1 MKLRKLKWFFTT
13 DQQEKHIQVRLGL
26 GGARVT
32 IDVLSNQLVMTN
44 GIPGKI
50 IPSRTLL
57 CWSHFLSVSRFK
69 NLSRF
74 SKGHSSEFPHPES
87 KLIRRNSWACVTVT
101 KNSVGTRAETFGQW
115 ADLHWLSNW
124 FWVTNQARAH
134 THNQYRLL
142 KVGVWTCY
150 ETSNPEIWG
159 KTVEHVSR
167 WRKTVLAPELRLLV
181 NEQIYTGSPIDSE
194 WQTKR
199 ARTHT
204 SSIDCE
210 SGGLDLLWDI
220 KPWDLRKNS
229 WACVTVTINSVGTRA
244 ETFGQWADLHWLS
257 NWFWVTNQ
265 ARTHTHKQYRLWKWG
280 FELAMRHQT
289 LRFEKEQLSM
299 CHGDDKQCW
308 HQSWDFWS
316 MSRFTLALQLI
327 LSDKPSAHAHTHK
340 QYRLW
345 KWGFELAMRHQ
356 TLRFEKNSWAC
367 VTVTKN
373 SVGTRAE
380 TFGQWADLH
389 WLSNW
394 FWVTNQARTHTH
406 NQYRLWKWG
415 FGLAMR
421 HQTLRFVNKQLSMCH
436 GDDKQC
442 WHQSWD
448 FWSMS
453 RFTLALQL
461 ILSDKPSAHAHAT
474 SIDCWR
480 RRFELAMRHETLRF
494 EKTVEH
500 VSRWRKTVLAP
511 ELRLLVNEQIYTGSP
526 IDSEWQT
533 KRAHHT
539 HTTSIDCWRWG
550 FGLAMRHQTL
560 RFEEKQLSMCHGD
573 EKQCWHQSWDFW
585 SMSRFTL
592 ALQLILSDKP
602 SAHTHTSSIDCES
615 GGLNLLWDIKPW
627 DLRKTVE
634 HVSRWRKTVL
644 APELRLLV
652 NEQIYTGSP
661 IDSEWQTKRA
671 HTHNQYRLLKVGVWT
686 CYETSNP
693 EIWGKTVEHV
703 SRWRKTVLAPELR
716 LLVNEQ
722 IYTGSPIDSEWQTKR
737 AHTHTQPV

>member
-1 MKLRKLKWFFTT
+1 MCHG
-13 DQQEKHIQVRLGL
+13 DEKQ
-26 GGARVT
+26 
-32 IDVLSNQLVMTN
+32 
-44 GIPGKI
+44 
-50 IPSRTLL
+50 
-57 CWSHFLSVSRFK
+57 CWHQSWDFWSMSRFTLALQLI
-69 NLSRF
+69 LS
-74 SKGHSSEFPHPES
+74 
-87 KLIRRNSWACVTVT
+87 
-101 KNSVGTRAETFGQW
+101 
-115 ADLHWLSNW
+115 D
-124 FWVTNQARAH
+124 NQARAH

-167 WRKTVLAPELRLLV
+167 WRKTVLAPELRLLI

-356 TLRFEKNSWAC
+356 TLRFEKTVEHVSRWLKTVLAPELRLLVNEQIYTGSPIDSEWQTKRAHTHKQYRLWKWGFELAMRHQTLRFEKNSWAC
-367 VTVTKN
+367 VTATKN

-394 FWVTNQARTHTH
+394 FWVTNQARTHT
-406 NQYRLWKWG
+406 
-415 FGLAMR
+415 
-421 HQTLRFVNKQLSMCH
+421 
-436 GDDKQC
+436 
-442 WHQSWD
+442 
-448 FWSMS
+448 
-453 RFTLALQL
+453 
-461 ILSDKPSAHAHAT
+461 
-474 SIDCWR
+474 
-480 RRFELAMRHETLRF
+480 
-494 EKTVEH
+494 
-500 VSRWRKTVLAP
+500 
-511 ELRLLVNEQIYTGSP
+511 
-526 IDSEWQT
+526 
-533 KRAHHT
+533 
-539 HTTSIDCWRWG
+539 
-550 FGLAMRHQTL
+550 
-560 RFEEKQLSMCHGD
+560 
-573 EKQCWHQSWDFW
+573 
-585 SMSRFTL
+585 
-592 ALQLILSDKP
+592 
-602 SAHTHTSSIDCES
+602 
-615 GGLNLLWDIKPW
+615 
-627 DLRKTVE
+627 
-634 HVSRWRKTVL
+634 
-644 APELRLLV
+644 
-652 NEQIYTGSP
+652 
-661 IDSEWQTKRA
+661 
-671 HTHNQYRLLKVGVWT
+671 
-686 CYETSNP
+686 
-693 EIWGKTVEHV
+693 
-703 SRWRKTVLAPELR
+703 
-716 LLVNEQ
+716 
-722 IYTGSPIDSEWQTKR
+722 
-737 AHTHTQPV
+737 QPV